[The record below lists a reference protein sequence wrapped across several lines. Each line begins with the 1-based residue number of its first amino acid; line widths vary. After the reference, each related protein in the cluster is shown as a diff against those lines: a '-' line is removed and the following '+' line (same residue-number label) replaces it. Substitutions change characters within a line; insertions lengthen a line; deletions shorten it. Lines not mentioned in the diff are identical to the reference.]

1 MKSNNSLLMF
11 GIISILQGV
20 FLYFNGGAI
29 STGAFGTSEEANFIG
44 SIFLQYIGL
53 VSVGIGILLL
63 LLKNESPQIGKKVL
77 KGFCLIIGLPLLN
90 VPVLMAQNVELMLS
104 PLIFINIVYL
114 LLALILTY
122 SKINSE

>member
-1 MKSNNSLLMF
+1 MKTSNSLLIF
-11 GIISILQGV
+11 CIINILQGV
-20 FLYFNGGAI
+20 FFYLRDGIIVEEVFVI
-29 STGAFGTSEEANFIG
+29 SEEANYVG

-104 PLIFINIVYL
+104 PLVFINIVYL
-114 LLALILTY
+114 LLALTLTY